1 MNFFRGEGAGMTVEG
16 EPANDAP
23 AIQIDR
29 NEAAR
34 VFGFFIITAFQ
45 VLASQANLPT
55 FAMSRVLEVYTVQLQ
70 VG

>member
-1 MNFFRGEGAGMTVEG
+1 MNFLRGEGAGMTVEG

-45 VLASQANLPT
+45 VLASQANL
-55 FAMSRVLEVYTVQLQ
+55 
-70 VG
+70 